1 MKRTGWVVLSVF
13 SLVLL
18 FGFYRSARAE
28 SDASSESRYQALSEE
43 LNKNKEMLQIWKDH
57 VRSLTKDRDEAYRQI
72 QTLKSQTTQAGDQ
85 GRVLRKGGVEIQSLP
100 NQAAFQQLQQNY
112 QAQGDRLKQAEELA
126 ARLQNT
132 PSDTTDQIKD
142 LNYQIDRLRYDNERL
157 KIAEKEAVDL
167 RAQIESFRSQKE
179 TIRSLQNQQE
189 AYKAEQERLTKENSL
204 LREQAQDLR
213 SQATMLQTELVKARA
228 DNGTVKQTLADYKN
242 RFESQRKESENAA
255 LRINQLAKENQDLRD
270 AGDAQARLN
279 DNLKASLQASLN
291 EAQKLKASFD
301 AGLQSLTQNLNDQ

>member
-1 MKRTGWVVLSVF
+1 MKRTGWVVLSVV

-18 FGFYRSARAE
+18 FGFYASARAE
-28 SDASSESRYQALSEE
+28 DDASSESRYQALSEE

-72 QTLKSQTTQAGDQ
+72 QTLKTRATQAGDQ

-112 QAQGDRLKQAEELA
+112 QAQADKLKQVLVEKENADRKIQELA
-126 ARLQNT
+126 ARLQNA
-132 PSDTTDQIKD
+132 PSENAFVSSPGVYSDTADQIKD

-179 TIRSLQNQQE
+179 TMRSLQDRQE
-189 AYKAEQERLTKENSL
+189 ANKAEQERLTKENGL

-213 SQATMLQTELVKARA
+213 SQAAMLQTELVKARA
-228 DNGTVKQTLADYKN
+228 DNGTIKQTLADYKN
-242 RFESQRKESENAA
+242 RFESQRKESESAT

-270 AGDAQARLN
+270 IGDAQARLN
-279 DNLKASLQASLN
+279 DNLKASLQAS
-291 EAQKLKASFD
+291 
-301 AGLQSLTQNLNDQ
+301 